1 MSRAMKAALAAAV
14 ALLVLALGVTVGV
27 IAAGRSSAEDRET
40 GDTGEALPERFERPR
55 RPQID
60 PEVLEEFRDCLRTR
74 GVELPEPGS
83 GRPPDVDD
91 ESLRGAIE
99 ACRDELPSDVRP
111 PKVELR

>member
-1 MSRAMKAALAAAV
+1 MSRRMKAALAAGV

-27 IAAGRSSAEDRET
+27 IAAGGSSAEDRET
-40 GDTGEALPERFERPR
+40 GDTGGAFSERFERPQ

-60 PEVLEEFRDCLRTR
+60 PEVLEEFRDCLRPR

-91 ESLRGAIE
+91 ERLWGAIE
-99 ACRDELPSDVRP
+99 ACRDELPADIRP
-111 PKVELR
+111 PRVELQ